1 MAFYTSDRLENGVL
15 LGNRGGETYEIKD
28 DRKVLAFFAEN
39 SKSMTAGEL
48 VKAFA
53 SNIDFWGE
61 DLTNY
66 DSFVSMAA
74 ADLEDIRANGM
85 TAAVEA
91 LVKD

>member
-1 MAFYTSDRLENGVL
+1 
-15 LGNRGGETYEIKD
+15 
-28 DRKVLAFFAEN
+28 
-39 SKSMTAGEL
+39 MTAGEL

-53 SNIDFWGE
+53 SNTDFWGE